1 MPVAVGRPYRMLAT
15 VVRGVCGGG
24 AAVVYGVASQCGH
37 APRSPS
43 QGRGSG
49 VCRELRI
56 SYRGRIRQGFL
67 SRRSRDHARAW
78 QRVRYGCSRQVL
90 ATGALGRCSGRG
102 YCLKLA
108 LTFEQRTMVPP
119 CGAPPPRLGAGP
131 PTHIGNIYNVFG
143 ERVPPQ
149 KSPKRHLLAG
159 RKCCS
164 AWPGCW
170 AHARNRSSRHRRP
183 SLSPRRPPRCR
194 HANR

>member
-119 CGAPPPRLGAGP
+119 CGAPPPRLGAAP
-131 PTHIGNIYNVFG
+131 PTHVG
-143 ERVPPQ
+143 
-149 KSPKRHLLAG
+149 KHL
-159 RKCCS
+159 
-164 AWPGCW
+164 
-170 AHARNRSSRHRRP
+170 
-183 SLSPRRPPRCR
+183 
-194 HANR
+194 